1 MACLKCGGKSE
12 GDALLCDACADASF
26 SESKFFLN
34 PVLIGPSLY
43 SRLRS
48 RGSAAYMLGPNTSS
62 DIVTIASMDLQK
74 SIKDMNVQDLQH
86 DELKEF
92 YLRCN
97 SMLAHLGV
105 PLKLDSAQILLTE
118 DASDTI
124 TAIVTK
130 VNMAEKMYPLEGMSD
145 LYIRVGIVYWCA
157 AHSILMRT
165 ASEKWIKGKKSYLT
179 SRAKE
184 YMSKVS
190 TTDDL
195 YSIAVRDMGMVCL
208 DSEEWADAEENLANA
223 LRHFPN
229 DFKIGEGL
237 ARSHLMLGNEME
249 ALSSVDEV
257 LIQGDR
263 SELWV
268 LKGQIL
274 RKIDRLEEAL
284 ECFNRALQIDPNYMP
299 AHDELIGTL
308 RDAGR
313 LEEAAFAENQRALSK
328 RPDLE
333 QKINEM
339 IFEFKKATSAEEP
352 GGKEGP
358 TETGEIKAASSR
370 DVPSAKPAPKPA
382 PTPKPARGLIDIAKE
397 ALKARDFTS
406 ALVQAQHI
414 LRSDPDNHDAN
425 LVLIEALVS
434 KGNLREAA
442 PKVRTFY
449 EKNNTDPKAWYW
461 RGEVARREGKW
472 GAAVQY
478 FSKAV
483 SLDPTMVEAWVSM
496 GQALLEHDRFNGA
509 DEGFSRAL
517 EIESNNARAW
527 LGKGKALKALGR
539 WGAAVQCLDSYTVLA
554 PKDSDAWLLKADLLF
569 ENEKYNRAFESY
581 DKYLALVGDDSYALG
596 RKGIALNAI
605 GRVEEAR
612 TVLEESVRL
621 DSGNKEARK
630 WLKMISGGS

>member
-1 MACLKCGGKSE
+1 VACLKCGGKSE

-48 RGSAAYMLGPNTSS
+48 HGSAAYMLGPNTSS
-62 DIVTIASMDLQK
+62 DIVAIASTDLQK
-74 SIKDMNVQDLQH
+74 SIKDMNVQGLQH
-86 DELKEF
+86 EEMKGF
-92 YLRCN
+92 FQRCN
-97 SMLAHLGV
+97 AMLAHLGV
-105 PLKLDSAQILLTE
+105 PLKLDLPQILLTE

-165 ASEKWIKGKKSYLT
+165 ASKKWVKVKKSYLT

-184 YMSKVS
+184 YLSKVS
-190 TTDDL
+190 TADDL

-208 DSEEWADAEENLANA
+208 DSEEWTGAEENLANA

-257 LIQGDR
+257 LVQGDR

-352 GGKEGP
+352 EGKEGP
-358 TETGEIKAASSR
+358 TETGEIKAASSP
-370 DVPSAKPAPKPA
+370 DVPPAKPA
-382 PTPKPARGLIDIAKE
+382 PTPAPTPKRVRGLIDIAKE

-483 SLDPTMVEAWVSM
+483 SIDQTMVEAWVSM
-496 GQALLEHDRFNGA
+496 GQSLLEHDRFNGA
-509 DEGFSRAL
+509 DESFSRAL
-517 EIESNNARAW
+517 EIDTNNARAW
-527 LGKGKALKALGR
+527 LGKGKALRALGR

-569 ENEKYNRAFESY
+569 ENEKYNRALESY

-605 GRVEEAR
+605 GRVEDAR
-612 TVLEESVRL
+612 KVLEESARL

-630 WLKMISGGS
+630 WLKMLSGGS

>member
-1 MACLKCGGKSE
+1 
-12 GDALLCDACADASF
+12 
-26 SESKFFLN
+26 
-34 PVLIGPSLY
+34 
-43 SRLRS
+43 
-48 RGSAAYMLGPNTSS
+48 
-62 DIVTIASMDLQK
+62 
-74 SIKDMNVQDLQH
+74 
-86 DELKEF
+86 
-92 YLRCN
+92 
-97 SMLAHLGV
+97 
-105 PLKLDSAQILLTE
+105 
-118 DASDTI
+118 
-124 TAIVTK
+124 
-130 VNMAEKMYPLEGMSD
+130 
-145 LYIRVGIVYWCA
+145 
-157 AHSILMRT
+157 
-165 ASEKWIKGKKSYLT
+165 
-179 SRAKE
+179 
-184 YMSKVS
+184 
-190 TTDDL
+190 
-195 YSIAVRDMGMVCL
+195 
-208 DSEEWADAEENLANA
+208 
-223 LRHFPN
+223 
-229 DFKIGEGL
+229 
-237 ARSHLMLGNEME
+237 MLGNEME

-352 GGKEGP
+352 GGKEGL
-358 TETGEIKAASSR
+358 TETGEIKAASSTG
-370 DVPSAKPAPKPA
+370 VPSAKPAPKPA

-496 GQALLEHDRFNGA
+496 GQVLLEHDRFNGA

-517 EIESNNARAW
+517 EIETNNARAW
-527 LGKGKALKALGR
+527 LGKGKALRALGR

-581 DKYLALVGDDSYALG
+581 DKYLALVGDESYALG

-612 TVLEESVRL
+612 KVLEESVRL
-621 DSGNKEARK
+621 NSGNKEARK

>member
-34 PVLIGPSLY
+34 PVLIGSSLY

-48 RGSAAYMLGPNTSS
+48 HGSAAYLLGPNTSS
-62 DIVTIASMDLQK
+62 NIVTIASTDFQK
-74 SIKDMNVQDLQH
+74 SIKELNVQGLQH
-86 DELKEF
+86 EELRGF
-92 YLRCN
+92 YQRCN
-97 SMLAHLGV
+97 AMLAHLGV
-105 PLKLDSAQILLTE
+105 PLKLDSPQILLTE

-145 LYIRVGIVYWCA
+145 LYIRVGVVYWCA
-157 AHSILMRT
+157 AHSILLRT
-165 ASEKWIKGKKSYLT
+165 ASKKWVKAKKSYLT

-184 YMSKVS
+184 YLSKVS
-190 TTDDL
+190 TADDL

-208 DSEEWADAEENLANA
+208 DSEEWTAAEENLANA

-257 LIQGDR
+257 LVQGDR

-284 ECFNRALQIDPNYMP
+284 ECFNRALQIDPNCGP

-308 RDAGR
+308 KAAGR

-339 IFEFKKATSAEEP
+339 IFEFKKATSAKEP
-352 GGKEGP
+352 EGKDAPVEI
-358 TETGEIKAASSR
+358 GEIKATPSPDAS
-370 DVPSAKPAPKPA
+370 SAKPAPKPA
-382 PTPKPARGLIDIAKE
+382 PTPKPHRGLIDISKD
-397 ALKARDFTS
+397 ALKAKDFDS

-414 LRSDPDNHDAN
+414 LRSDPNNHDAN

-442 PKVRTFY
+442 PKIRTFY

-478 FSKAV
+478 FSKSV
-483 SLDPTMVEAWVSM
+483 SLDQTMVEAWVSM
-496 GQALLEHDRFNGA
+496 GQSLLEHDRFNGA
-509 DEGFSRAL
+509 DESFSRAL
-517 EIESNNARAW
+517 EIETNNARAW
-527 LGKGKALKALGR
+527 LGKGKALRALGR

-569 ENEKYNRAFESY
+569 DNEKYNRAFESY

-612 TVLEESVRL
+612 KILEESVRL
-621 DSGNKEARK
+621 DPSNKEAKK
-630 WLKMISGGS
+630 WLKMTSGGS

>member
-1 MACLKCGGKSE
+1 
-12 GDALLCDACADASF
+12 
-26 SESKFFLN
+26 
-34 PVLIGPSLY
+34 
-43 SRLRS
+43 
-48 RGSAAYMLGPNTSS
+48 MLGPNTSS

>member
-1 MACLKCGGKSE
+1 VPCLKCGGKSE
-12 GDALLCDACADASF
+12 GDALLCDACAEASF

-43 SRLRS
+43 TRLRAH
-48 RGSAAYMLGPNTSS
+48 GSDAFMLGPNTSS
-62 DIVTIASMDLQK
+62 DIDMIASADLQK
-74 SIKDMNVQDLQH
+74 SIKDMNVQGLQH
-86 DELKEF
+86 DELNGF
-92 YLRCN
+92 YQRCN
-97 SMLAHLGV
+97 SILAHLGV
-105 PLKLDSAQILLTE
+105 PLKLDSPQILLTE

-124 TAIVTK
+124 TAIVAK
-130 VNMAEKMYPLEGMSD
+130 VNMAEKMFPLEGMSD
-145 LYIRVGIVYWCA
+145 LYIRIGIVYWCA

-165 ASEKWIKGKKSYLT
+165 ASEKWTKGRKSYLT

-184 YMSKVS
+184 YLSKVGP
-190 TTDDL
+190 TDDL
-195 YSIAVRDMGMVCL
+195 YSIAVRDIGMVCL
-208 DSEEWADAEENLANA
+208 DSEEWTAAEENLANA
-223 LRHFPN
+223 IRHFPN
-229 DFKIGEGL
+229 DFKIGVCL

-249 ALSSVDEV
+249 ALSSLDEV

-263 SELWV
+263 PELWV

-274 RKIDRLEEAL
+274 RKIDRREEAL

-299 AHDELIGTL
+299 AHEELIGTL
-308 RDAGR
+308 KDAGR
-313 LEEAAFAENQRALSK
+313 LDEAVLAENQRSLSK

-339 IFEFKKATSAEEP
+339 IFEFKKATSAVES
-352 GGKEGP
+352 GGTEGP
-358 TETGEIKAASSR
+358 TEAGEIKGPPIPDVQS
-370 DVPSAKPAPKPA
+370 DKPVPSPAPA
-382 PTPKPARGLIDIAKE
+382 PKPARGLIDIAKD
-397 ALKARDFTS
+397 ALKARDFDS
-406 ALVQAQHI
+406 AMIQAQHI
-414 LRSDPDNHDAN
+414 LRSDPGNHDAN

-442 PKVRTFY
+442 PKIHTFY
-449 EKNNTDPKAWYW
+449 EKNNMDPKAWYW
-461 RGEVARREGKW
+461 RGELARREGKW

-483 SLDPTMVEAWVSM
+483 SLNPTLVEAWVSM

-509 DEGFSRAL
+509 DESFSRAL
-517 EIESNNARAW
+517 EIETNNTRAW

-596 RKGIALNAI
+596 RKGISLNAI
-605 GRVEEAR
+605 GRVEEAKK
-612 TVLEESVRL
+612 VLEESAQL
-621 DSGNKEARK
+621 DPGNKEARK